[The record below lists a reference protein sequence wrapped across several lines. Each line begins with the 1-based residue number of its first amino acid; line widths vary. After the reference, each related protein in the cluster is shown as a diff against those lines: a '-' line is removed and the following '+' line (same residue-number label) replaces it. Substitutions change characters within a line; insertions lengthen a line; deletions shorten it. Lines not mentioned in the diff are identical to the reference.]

1 MLEITANEIKTKGIS
16 SLDIINDD
24 GDDAVITVKG
34 KKKYVVIP
42 IEKYNKIREIEL
54 EIALNDVREDIDTGK
69 SYSGIKKHLKK
80 VANV

>member
-16 SLDIINDD
+16 SLDIITENEE
-24 GDDAVITVKG
+24 DAVITVKG

-54 EIALNDVREDIDTGK
+54 EIALKETKDDIASGK
-69 SYSGIKKHLKK
+69 FYSGVKKHLKK

>member
-16 SLDIINDD
+16 SLDIINED

-54 EIALNDVREDIDTGK
+54 EIALNEVRGDIESGK